1 MGYAGGVWP
10 LRDVCAIL
18 VIGEVGEHAVATE
31 GHWNEGPDWGPDI
44 IISRINVSIGVLP
57 TNLTKNNC
65 SITAEDTVRKLG
77 NRSRSFPN
85 LMGWFGYWVLQ
96 YSSKAHCDF
105 SCNCSIVC
113 TSVKLGASETQKN
126 RIVRISYLHYEILQL
141 LH

>member
-1 MGYAGGVWP
+1 M
-10 LRDVCAIL
+10 L
-18 VIGEVGEHAVATE
+18 VIGDVGEQAVATD
-31 GHWNEGPDWGPDI
+31 GHWNDGPDWGPDI

-57 TNLTKNNC
+57 TSLTKNSC

-77 NRSRSFPN
+77 SLSKSLPN

-113 TSVKLGASETQKN
+113 TSVKLGASVINNIE
-126 RIVRISYLHYEILQL
+126 
-141 LH
+141 